1 MTNPDSETNANKDAL
16 LQRITLME
24 EMIAEGRRTTARCGW
39 VFLLWGLVDLAAI
52 SWRYFFPHSHF
63 AGRWAWPICLIA
75 GAVITIIV
83 SWVLLS
89 RDCSRR
95 VSAQSRSVKAVWG
108 VLGVAL
114 AIYISC
120 AMIRHFDWQHSYVAG
135 ILMMVGMAH
144 AISAVILRWRAQ
156 AVMAAVWWAGGA
168 AIFFVHSQSKVQ
180 CIMFVEMA
188 LSMIA
193 FGLYAMVLERRL
205 KSESKNA

>member
-1 MTNPDSETNANKDAL
+1 
-16 LQRITLME
+16 
-24 EMIAEGRRTTARCGW
+24 
-39 VFLLWGLVDLAAI
+39 
-52 SWRYFFPHSHF
+52 
-63 AGRWAWPICLIA
+63 
-75 GAVITIIV
+75 
-83 SWVLLS
+83 
-89 RDCSRR
+89 
-95 VSAQSRSVKAVWG
+95 
-108 VLGVAL
+108 
-114 AIYISC
+114 
-120 AMIRHFDWQHSYVAG
+120 
-135 ILMMVGMAH
+135 MAH